1 MLIAEPLQKM
11 IEEFAKFP
19 GIGKKSAQRLAM
31 YLFRSKDPDFQKFL
45 DAVQSLKRDLHSC
58 NICYNITE
66 KEICSI
72 CSSEKRDKSVICVVE
87 EAGDILH
94 IERANEFRGVY
105 HVLGGVLMPLKGIYK
120 EELRIKELLE
130 RVMVGN
136 VLEVILAL
144 NPDTEG
150 DTTSLML
157 MKELE
162 NFPIKVTRLAR
173 GIPIG
178 GDLEFSDDATI
189 GRAMAGRITV
199 K

>member
-1 MLIAEPLQKM
+1 MIAEPLQKM
-11 IEEFAKFP
+11 IEEFSKFP

-31 YLFRSKDPDFQKFL
+31 YLFRSKELDFQKFV
-45 DAVQSLKRDLHSC
+45 DAVVALKRDLHSC
-58 NICYNITE
+58 QICYNITE

-72 CSSEKRDKSVICVVE
+72 CNSEKRDKSVICVVE

-120 EELRIKELLE
+120 DELRIKELLE
-130 RVMVGN
+130 RVRGGN
-136 VLEVILAL
+136 ITEVILAL

-162 NFPIKVTRLAR
+162 NFPLRVTRLAR

-189 GRAMAGRITV
+189 SRAMAGRITV

>member
-1 MLIAEPLQKM
+1 MIAEPLQKM
-11 IEEFAKFP
+11 IEEFSKFP

-31 YLFRSKDPDFQKFL
+31 FLFRSKDLDFQKFV
-45 DAVQSLKRDLHSC
+45 DAVIALKRDLHSC
-58 NICYNITE
+58 QICYNITE
-66 KEICSI
+66 KNICSI

-87 EAGDILH
+87 EAADILH

-120 EELRIKELLE
+120 DELRIKELLE
-130 RVMVGN
+130 RVQAGG
-136 VLEVILAL
+136 VLEIILAL

-162 NFPIKVTRLAR
+162 SFQLKVTRLAR

-189 GRAMAGRITV
+189 GRAMAGRIIV

>member
-1 MLIAEPLQKM
+1 MIAEPLQKM

>member
-1 MLIAEPLQKM
+1 MIAEPLQKM
-11 IEEFAKFP
+11 IEEFSKFP

-31 YLFRSKDPDFQKFL
+31 YLFRSKDQDFQKFV
-45 DAVQSLKRDLHSC
+45 DAVVALKRDLHSC
-58 NICYNITE
+58 QICYNIAE
-66 KEICSI
+66 KAICSI
-72 CSSEKRDKSVICVVE
+72 CGSEKRDKSVICVVE
-87 EAGDILH
+87 EASDILH

-120 EELRIKELLE
+120 EELRIQELLE
-130 RVMVGN
+130 RVKTGN

-162 NFPIKVTRLAR
+162 RFPLKVTRLAR

>member
-1 MLIAEPLQKM
+1 M

>member
-1 MLIAEPLQKM
+1 MIAEPLQKM
-11 IEEFAKFP
+11 IEEFSKFP

-31 YLFRSKDPDFQKFL
+31 FLFRSKELDFQKFV
-45 DAVQSLKRDLHSC
+45 DAVVALKRDLHSC
-58 NICYNITE
+58 QICYNITE

-72 CSSEKRDKSVICVVE
+72 CNSEKRDKSVICVVE

-120 EELRIKELLE
+120 DELRIKELLE
-130 RVMVGN
+130 RVRGGN
-136 VLEVILAL
+136 ITEVILAL

-162 NFPIKVTRLAR
+162 NFPLRVTRLAR

-189 GRAMAGRITV
+189 SRAMAGRITV

>member
-1 MLIAEPLQKM
+1 
-11 IEEFAKFP
+11 
-19 GIGKKSAQRLAM
+19 
-31 YLFRSKDPDFQKFL
+31 
-45 DAVQSLKRDLHSC
+45 
-58 NICYNITE
+58 
-66 KEICSI
+66 
-72 CSSEKRDKSVICVVE
+72 VE

-130 RVMVGN
+130 RVREGN
-136 VLEVILAL
+136 VIEVILAL

-162 NFPIKVTRLAR
+162 SFPVKVTRLAR